1 VLRRFRTV
9 VQYGTQLW
17 LSLEK
22 KPRASPKGFRFRL
35 GLYALFLLCGF
46 LVFAVSS
53 VSPDLSIGT
62 AAVPL
67 LFLLTTIA
75 LHGDVRFKTYW
86 EVFFAFFVFS
96 FVWFTRHLILDSASV
111 HPFYATLSGNVVA
124 QLVDTTVVIIPIV
137 LLTLASG
144 SGLSSIFL
152 RKGDLKL
159 GSVVGL
165 MVLAIFYLLSAVVA
179 ISVAGMSPSRFLF
192 LSPFLLVLALTNGF
206 KEELWFRGLFLNK
219 YEPLLGVRLSNF
231 LQAPIF
237 AMSVV
242 EAEFSSVLIGI
253 VLVSF
258 FLGLGLGYL
267 MRRTG
272 SILGSSLCE
281 AGSVIPIFLV
291 VISALR

>member
-1 VLRRFRTV
+1 ME
-9 VQYGTQLW
+9 
-17 LSLEK
+17 EK
-22 KPRASPKGFRFRL
+22 PAANTKSFRFRL
-35 GLYALFLLCGF
+35 GIYALFLLCGF
-46 LVFAVSS
+46 LIFAVSS

-62 AAVPL
+62 VTVPL
-67 LFLLTTIA
+67 LFLLTTIV
-75 LHGDVRFKTYW
+75 LHGNVRFKTYW

-96 FVWFTRHLILDSASV
+96 LVWFTRHLILDSPSV

-124 QLVDTTVVIIPIV
+124 QLIDTTVVIIPII
-137 LLTLASG
+137 LLTIASR
-144 SGLSSIFL
+144 SKLSSIFL
-152 RKGDLKL
+152 RKGNLKL

-165 MVLAIFYLLSAVVA
+165 TVLAIFYLLSAVVA
-179 ISVAGMSPSRFLF
+179 ISAAGMSPSRFLF
-192 LSPFLLVLALTNGF
+192 LTPFLLVLALTNGF

-219 YEPLLGVRLSNF
+219 YESLLGVRLSNF

-237 AMSVV
+237 TMSVV

-272 SILGSSLCE
+272 SIFGSSLCE

-291 VISALR
+291 AVSVLK

>member
-1 VLRRFRTV
+1 M
-9 VQYGTQLW
+9 
-17 LSLEK
+17 
-22 KPRASPKGFRFRL
+22 
-35 GLYALFLLCGF
+35 LFLLCGF
-46 LVFAVSS
+46 LIFAVSS

-62 AAVPL
+62 VTVPL
-67 LFLLTTIA
+67 LFLLTTIV
-75 LHGDVRFKTYW
+75 LHGNVRFKTYW

-96 FVWFTRHLILDSASV
+96 LVWFIRHLILDSPSV

-124 QLVDTTVVIIPIV
+124 QLIDTTVVIIPII
-137 LLTLASG
+137 LLTIASR
-144 SGLSSIFL
+144 SKLSSIFL
-152 RKGDLKL
+152 RKGNLKL

-165 MVLAIFYLLSAVVA
+165 TVLAIFYLLSAVVA
-179 ISVAGMSPSRFLF
+179 ISAAGMSPSRFLF
-192 LSPFLLVLALTNGF
+192 LTPFLLVLALTNGF

-219 YEPLLGVRLSNF
+219 YESLLGVRLSNF

-237 AMSVV
+237 TMSVV

-272 SILGSSLCE
+272 SIFGSSLCE

-291 VISALR
+291 AVSVLK

>member
-1 VLRRFRTV
+1 MGLEEKPGASTK
-9 VQYGTQLW
+9 
-17 LSLEK
+17 SL
-22 KPRASPKGFRFRL
+22 RFRL

-46 LVFAVSS
+46 LVFAISY

-62 AAVPL
+62 ATVPL
-67 LFLLTTIA
+67 LFLSTTIA
-75 LHGDVRFKTYW
+75 LHRKVRFKIYW

-111 HPFYATLSGNVVA
+111 HPFYATLGGNVVA
-124 QLVDTTVVIIPIV
+124 QLIDTTVVIVPII
-137 LLTLASG
+137 LLTIASR
-144 SGLSSIFL
+144 SRHSAIFL
-152 RKGDLKL
+152 RKGNLKP
-159 GSVVGL
+159 GSIVGL
-165 MVLAIFYLLSAVVA
+165 TVLAIFYLLSAVVA
-179 ISVAGMSPSRFLF
+179 IPLAGMDPSRFLF
-192 LSPFLLVLALTNGF
+192 LTPFLLVLALTNGF

-219 YEPLLGVRLSNF
+219 YEPLLGVRVSNF

-272 SILGSSLCE
+272 SIFGSSLCE

-291 VISALR
+291 VISALK

>member
-1 VLRRFRTV
+1 MRCFKTL
-9 VQYGTQLW
+9 VQYGKQLW
-17 LSLEK
+17 LRLEE
-22 KPRASPKGFRFRL
+22 KPGANTKGFRFRL

-62 AAVPL
+62 AAIPL

-75 LHGDVRFKTYW
+75 LHGNVRFKTYW

-152 RKGDLKL
+152 RKGNLKL
-159 GSVVGL
+159 GSVIGL
-165 MVLAIFYLLSAVVA
+165 TVLAIFYLLSAVVA
-179 ISVAGMSPSRFLF
+179 ISVAGMSPIRFLF
-192 LSPFLLVLALTNGF
+192 LSPFPLVLALTNGF
-206 KEELWFRGLFLNK
+206 KEELWFRELFLNK